1 MRSSPSFIAFS
12 LLFIALLPSIQAH
25 APINAHFRSLSPFSS
40 ALETLQK
47 QLGYTFKKIGL
58 LRRAMTHASF
68 SEENNKA
75 LAVLGGSVI
84 ETAVSFKL
92 LSKDIDVSASEL
104 NKMVSRVSN
113 VESSCAVDGTRLS
126 LHKVVRVA
134 PNTNASAPSVVC
146 GAFRAI
152 FGAIAIDTGNSDDA
166 GSVFWN
172 LHGDLLGHA
181 LSILPNAHS
190 SSPSCRRISTASL
203 TLLHCAVIIAVRDAR
218 QRCLVSSPSCQHCCC
233 AGPQCCRPSSS
244 PHHHFATLPPFLLKP
259 LPSTAPPPTSLPSTA
274 SSLAPQN
281 RIRRIVG
288 TKLF

>member
-1 MRSSPSFIAFS
+1 MGEQSTWVGRVVSSLVCLSKCRGSNVGEHLQCDDECNQLCFLFHEGKNWGIQATLLWAVFS
-12 LLFIALLPSIQAH
+12 TKRLLFLPSRIEW
-25 APINAHFRSLSPFSS
+25 R
-40 ALETLQK
+40 
-47 QLGYTFKKIGL
+47 
-58 LRRAMTHASF
+58 
-68 SEENNKA
+68 
-75 LAVLGGSVI
+75 VLI
-84 ETAVSFKL
+84 
-92 LSKDIDVSASEL
+92 
-104 NKMVSRVSN
+104 
-113 VESSCAVDGTRLS
+113 
-126 LHKVVRVA
+126 
-134 PNTNASAPSVVC
+134 
-146 GAFRAI
+146 
-152 FGAIAIDTGNSDDA
+152 SDDEDA
-166 GSVFWN
+166 S
-172 LHGDLLGHA
+172 
-181 LSILPNAHS
+181 SLPNAHS